1 MKKKKKG
8 LSAKRRRRV
17 GDEDEAEEER
27 QREEKQDEDEDEE
40 EEESEAQE
48 DPLAS
53 YTPYQLTEAVVNLLQ
68 PGETVSAAL
77 RRLGGLGGRK
87 RKGRARD
94 GGEEEKDEAS
104 IRDTEKLDRLTALAD
119 RLVVLGEYEI
129 YQRTYEKLAYRL
141 KGKQQRGAAGKE
153 EEEDELDMFA
163 DQFDE
168 RHGQKTEE
176 KTDKDEEEDS
186 GLGKNGACRV
196 GGAVTCRSLI
206 GQTSR
211 MATDLSHIVMFY
223 TRLYL
228 SNLGGS

>member
-1 MKKKKKG
+1 MMLNKYFFVQVKIKEQPVKKKKKG
-8 LSAKRRRRV
+8 LSAKRRRRA

-27 QREEKQDEDEDEE
+27 QREEKQDEKEEEDEE

-53 YTPYQLTEAVVNLLQ
+53 YTVYQLTEAVVNLLQ

-87 RKGRARD
+87 RKGRARE
-94 GGEEEKDEAS
+94 GGEEEKDETG

-141 KGKQQRGAAGKE
+141 KGMRQSGTAAERQE
-153 EEEDELDMFA
+153 EEEEVDELDMFA

-168 RHGQKTEE
+168 QHSQRKE
-176 KTDKDEEEDS
+176 KKKKDEEADN
-186 GLGKNGACRV
+186 GLGKKR
-196 GGAVTCRSLI
+196 GGGGGVTCGR
-206 GQTSR
+206 G
-211 MATDLSHIVMFY
+211 
-223 TRLYL
+223 
-228 SNLGGS
+228 